1 MSGHFLRASLPFLTA
16 GVLLQAAGARAETFE
31 VVNYA
36 PPRGWPVQSLDDGR
50 AYVRP
55 DGNGRISLHVGR
67 LDASIAH
74 LAFTVKWRELVETV
88 VPVFA
93 PQPNVQREGDF
104 SVAGG
109 TQRATLNGKAVAVSL
124 VTITGRGRTVGIV
137 GIAAHDEALREIRAF
152 FDTVALTPAASG
164 GTAWGPPIS
173 GASGLVGRWWKNA
186 GGSSY
191 FWYEFTDK
199 GVFSYDSPRED
210 AQGTFRVQGNQIIFT
225 TSTGVTTTRTFSSE
239 CVGGK
244 VWLEISGEAGYWSVD
259 KSC

>member
-16 GVLLQAAGARAETFE
+16 GVLLQSAGARAESFE

-36 PPRGWPVQSLDDGR
+36 PPRGWSIQSLDDGR

-93 PQPNVQREGDF
+93 PQSQVHREGDF
-104 SVAGG
+104 SIAGG
-109 TQRATLNGKAVAVSL
+109 TQQTTFNGKAVAVSL

-137 GIAAHDEALREIRAF
+137 SIAAHDEALREIRAF
-152 FDTVALTPAASG
+152 FGTVALTPAASA
-164 GTAWGPPIS
+164 GTA
-173 GASGLVGRWWKNA
+173 WWKNA

-210 AQGTFRVQGNQIIFT
+210 TQGTFRVQGNQIIFT

>member
-16 GVLLQAAGARAETFE
+16 GVLLQSAAAGAESFE

-137 GIAAHDEALREIRAF
+137 GIAAHDEAFREIGAF
-152 FDTVALTPAASG
+152 LGTVVLTPAALAG
-164 GTAWGPPIS
+164 KAWGPPVS
-173 GASGLVGRWWKNA
+173 SASDLVGRWWKEVN
-186 GGSSY
+186 GNY

-199 GVFSYDSPRED
+199 GLFSYKSPREEL
-210 AQGTFRVQGNQIIFT
+210 QGTFRVQGNQITFT
-225 TSTGVTTTRTFSSE
+225 SSTGSTATRGFSSE

-244 VWLEISGEAGYWSVD
+244 VWFEMSGEAGYWAAD